1 MKNESVLILSTS
13 PQTQSMKKFHNVMS
27 LALRQRRLYG
37 KPRRNNTG
45 KESDTET
52 GLYYY
57 GARYLDP
64 KASRWL
70 SGDPALGEYLPSAPV
85 NEEARKRNGNLPGMG
100 GVFNYVNLHVYHYAG
115 NNPVRYIDP
124 DGKYEDDPNTRT
136 IYVNL
141 DDRLDME
148 MAFHAFTGMRNN
160 TEIHYAL
167 TTGSEYK
174 VVATGANG
182 TVTFNDPASMDR
194 YIGFTNPSSGG
205 FILVLGFGGSVGAAT
220 STNAGGGIM
229 IGFSSEGVKVYGYG
243 EAGVTAVLAN
253 VSGSFRLGILVGT
266 GDPSKINGISPT
278 FGFSLGRGVFG
289 GVDIT
294 FNDNLAGVTLSIGL
308 TARGLPL
315 DIHAGASGIR
325 TTRIWE
331 SRR

>member
-1 MKNESVLILSTS
+1 
-13 PQTQSMKKFHNVMS
+13 
-27 LALRQRRLYG
+27 
-37 KPRRNNTG
+37 
-45 KESDTET
+45 
-52 GLYYY
+52 
-57 GARYLDP
+57 
-64 KASRWL
+64 
-70 SGDPALGEYLPSAPV
+70 
-85 NEEARKRNGNLPGMG
+85 MG

-115 NNPVRYIDP
+115 NNPVRYVDP
-124 DGKYEDDPNTRT
+124 DGRFEDDPDTRT

-148 MAFHAFTGMRNN
+148 TAFYAFSGRSNN

-174 VVATGANG
+174 VVANGENG
-182 TVTFNDPASMDR
+182 TVTFNDPASMNNYLDL
-194 YIGFTNPSSGG
+194 TNPYNNSG
-205 FILVLGFGGSVGAAT
+205 FILVLGLGGSVGAAT

-253 VSGSFRLGILVGT
+253 VSGSVKLGILVGT

-278 FGFSLGRGVFG
+278 FGFSMGRGVFG
-289 GVDIT
+289 GVDVT
-294 FNDNLAGVTLSIGL
+294 FNNNLAGVALSIGV

-325 TTRIWE
+325 TIRIWE
-331 SRR
+331 SRK